1 MDLALITSLA
11 AILGLL
17 GVAAKKQ
24 KEKQSREKAK
34 VPVRVRK

>member
-24 KEKQSREKAK
+24 KDREKTEKAK
-34 VPVRVRK
+34 VRVRVQK